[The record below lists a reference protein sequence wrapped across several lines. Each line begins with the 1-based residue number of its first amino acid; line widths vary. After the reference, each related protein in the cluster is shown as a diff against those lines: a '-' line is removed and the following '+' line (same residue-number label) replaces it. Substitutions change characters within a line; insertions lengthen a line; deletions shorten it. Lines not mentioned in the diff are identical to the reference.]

1 MQGQRKLISRPLS
14 QTVRPCSRSRLPST
28 LAPVTSSRG
37 SLRIVAHGSKDD
49 LENQL
54 DLTQQTLDRV
64 LAAVQA
70 AQTNQNN
77 QQSAMGGVPGLQ
89 DSSVLAAREQQ
100 LWERQQALLDRMQQ
114 QWDNERQAWMQ
125 REQSLLAE
133 VATLRQEMRQLLS
146 LQTQQQ
152 QQLAPPRPAAAAAA
166 APDAASFAG
175 PGAAA
180 GSSGSSSSVDPAAS
194 NSPAAAVISGPSSAS
209 AAVAEA
215 IRAVRDAHANPPA
228 ASSMEDTSP
237 GAWENLF
244 GGSSGSSSAAADSV
258 AAAIAAVDDTDV
270 LLNMD
275 LSFGGSSSSRGR
287 RRVAFDAAS
296 SSSSSDEGSIDRQIS
311 SISSSSTAS
320 SALNP
325 AAAEAA
331 VSDSVSNTESNAA
344 LIEVQ
349 KGDPAGPPPLLN
361 LGDDDIFWVSK
372 LHSGLMAAGFYPS
385 DEEVENW
392 FFGEATQGALLMFQA
407 CNDVAETGTTCD
419 ASWRKLLGEAEYLAA
434 HAASSSSSSNPAA
447 AAEAGSAQGQ
457 EVITYSFSSSSSSS
471 KGSSSWPV
479 LLEMDGGREVHAL
492 QVALGR
498 QGYHCGDDEM
508 RWWQFGSSTL
518 DALKTFQACNGLPES
533 GATDERTWLALLGP
547 EATPDQLQELRGE
560 ESSYEEDLAEPE
572 AGAVWLLG
580 EQRWSRPVNGT
591 S

>member
-1 MQGQRKLISRPLS
+1 MTWKTSWISRNRRWIACWQLCRPHKRTK
-14 QTVRPCSRSRLPST
+14 QTSRRQWEGF
-28 LAPVTSSRG
+28 LACRTV
-37 SLRIVAHGSKDD
+37 VYW
-49 LENQL
+49 
-54 DLTQQTLDRV
+54 QQ
-64 LAAVQA
+64 
-70 AQTNQNN
+70 
-77 QQSAMGGVPGLQ
+77 G
-89 DSSVLAAREQQ
+89 REQQ

-114 QWDNERQAWMQ
+114 HWDNERQAWMQ

-146 LQTQQQ
+146 LQMQQQ
-152 QQLAPPRPAAAAAA
+152 QQQQQVVPSRPAAAAAV
-166 APDAASFAG
+166 PDAASFAG

-180 GSSGSSSSVDPAAS
+180 GSSSGSNSADPAAS

-244 GGSSGSSSAAADSV
+244 GSSSSSSSAAADSV

-275 LSFGGSSSSRGR
+275 LSFGSSSSSSSRGR

-296 SSSSSDEGSIDRQIS
+296 SSSSSDEGSVDS
-311 SISSSSTAS
+311 KISSSSTSSTAS
-320 SALNP
+320 SDLNP

-331 VSDSVSNTESNAA
+331 ISDSVTNTESNSA

-392 FFGEATQGALLMFQA
+392 VFGEATQGALLMFQA

-434 HAASSSSSSNPAA
+434 HAASSSSPAAAAA
-447 AAEAGSAQGQ
+447 AAEAAAVQGQ

-471 KGSSSWPV
+471 SAAAPASSSSSSSSSSWPV

-518 DALKTFQACNGLPES
+518 DALKTYQACNGLPES
-533 GATDERTWLALLGP
+533 GATDERTWLALLGAD
-547 EATPDQLQELRGE
+547 ATPNQLQELRGE
-560 ESSYEEDLAEPE
+560 ESSYEEDMAEPE